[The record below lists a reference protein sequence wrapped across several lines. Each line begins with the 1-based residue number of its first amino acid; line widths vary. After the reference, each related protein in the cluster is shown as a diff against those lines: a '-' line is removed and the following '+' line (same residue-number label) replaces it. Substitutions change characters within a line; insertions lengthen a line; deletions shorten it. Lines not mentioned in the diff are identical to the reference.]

1 MDEPSAVDAGRYI
14 RQLRYAAWGPAS
26 QKQLAAGSALI
37 VGAGALGSCV
47 AEILARAGVGR
58 LRIVD
63 RDLLQLD
70 NLHRQTL
77 YTEADAAARLPKVE
91 AIARR
96 LAEVNRGV
104 AVEPLAV
111 QASESNIDDLVAGVD
126 LIVDGTDNF
135 PSRFVLNDAALR
147 HNLPLV
153 HGGAL
158 GCDGQVMTVLPGE
171 TICLRCLLPE
181 GVPDDLETCDTVGV
195 LMPVVSVVGA
205 LQAMECLKLLSGN
218 RKALSQKLSVISLWD
233 NRLRQVE
240 LGRGS
245 DSRAGS
251 CPHWTMLRQS
261 PPRAVQPGSPSGQ
274 TVAFQVTPVCG
285 REAVQID
292 CGCRAPLDL
301 AGLGDRL
308 EPHFVVRRSPFAIKL
323 DVDGLEITVFGDG
336 RGLVDGT
343 EDPLRATRAFE
354 SSVWVAI
361 QAL

>member
-1 MDEPSAVDAGRYI
+1 MDDSASVDARRYV

-26 QKQLAAGSALI
+26 QARLAAGSALI

-96 LAEVNRGV
+96 LAEVNCGV

-111 QASESNIDDLVAGVD
+111 QASEANIDDLVAGVEV
-126 LIVDGTDNF
+126 IVDGTDNF

-195 LMPVVSVVGA
+195 LMPVVSIVGA

-218 RKALSQKLSVISLWD
+218 RKAVSHKLTVISLWD

-240 LGRGS
+240 LGKGF
-245 DSRAGS
+245 DSRSGG
-251 CPHWTMLRQS
+251 CPHWTTLQS
-261 PPRAVQPGSPSGQ
+261 QPRAVQPGDSSRQ
-274 TVAFQVTPVCG
+274 AKAFQVTPVCG
-285 REAVQID
+285 REAVQVD
-292 CGCRAPLDL
+292 GGWQTPLDL
-301 AGLGDRL
+301 ARLGDRL

-354 SSVWVAI
+354 ASVWVAI